1 MRRPGERFPGF
12 LSLFEKIICLFKN
25 YCYLCDNKMR
35 QTFNLYTMANRISDK
50 MVKAFE
56 RFNADLKA
64 FGEETGETFVTLY
77 EDAFTTR
84 RVANF
89 RLYKNGNLKWIEIE
103 TGQLSQENV
112 EMMFDDDDAKD
123 WLSFWRANLRRAKRY
138 WSMNTETLDKIQD
151 GEIEDKEEED

>member
-1 MRRPGERFPGF
+1 
-12 LSLFEKIICLFKN
+12 
-25 YCYLCDNKMR
+25 
-35 QTFNLYTMANRISDK
+35 MANRISDR

-64 FGEETGETFVTLY
+64 FGEETGESETFVTLL

-103 TGQLSQENV
+103 TGQLSREEV
-112 EMMFDDDDAKD
+112 EVMMDDDDAKE

-138 WSMNTETLDKIQD
+138 WAMDTETLDKIQE
-151 GEIEDKEEED
+151 GEIEDTTDSEEA

>member
-1 MRRPGERFPGF
+1 MQYR
-12 LSLFEKIICLFKN
+12 
-25 YCYLCDNKMR
+25 
-35 QTFNLYTMANRISDK
+35 TTNLYTMANRISDR

-56 RFNADLKA
+56 RFNADLKV

-103 TGQLSQENV
+103 TGQLSREEV
-112 EMMFDDDDAKD
+112 EVMMDDDDAKE

-138 WSMNTETLDKIQD
+138 WATDAETLDKIQE
-151 GEIEDKEEED
+151 GEIEDTTDLEEA

>member
-1 MRRPGERFPGF
+1 MQYR
-12 LSLFEKIICLFKN
+12 
-25 YCYLCDNKMR
+25 
-35 QTFNLYTMANRISDK
+35 TTNLYTMANRISDR

-89 RLYKNGNLKWIEIE
+89 RLYKNGKLKWIEIE
-103 TGQLSQENV
+103 TGQLSREEV
-112 EMMFDDDDAKD
+112 EFMMDDDDAKE

-138 WSMNTETLDKIQD
+138 WATDAETLDKIQEV
-151 GEIEDKEEED
+151 EIEDTTDSEEA

>member
-1 MRRPGERFPGF
+1 
-12 LSLFEKIICLFKN
+12 
-25 YCYLCDNKMR
+25 MR
-35 QTFNLYTMANRISDK
+35 QTFNLYTMANRISDR

-64 FGEETGETFVTLY
+64 FGEETGETCVTLY

-112 EMMFDDDDAKD
+112 EVMFDDDDAKD

-151 GEIEDKEEED
+151 GEIEDKEEEE

>member
-1 MRRPGERFPGF
+1 MLLLPLQYRTT
-12 LSLFEKIICLFKN
+12 K
-25 YCYLCDNKMR
+25 
-35 QTFNLYTMANRISDK
+35 LYTMANRISDR

-77 EDAFTTR
+77 EDAFTSR
-84 RVANF
+84 REANF

-103 TGQLSQENV
+103 TGQLSREEV
-112 EMMFDDDDAKD
+112 EVMDDDDDAKE

-138 WSMNTETLDKIQD
+138 WATDAETMDKIQE
-151 GEIEDKEEED
+151 GEIEDTTDSEEA

>member
-1 MRRPGERFPGF
+1 MQYR
-12 LSLFEKIICLFKN
+12 
-25 YCYLCDNKMR
+25 
-35 QTFNLYTMANRISDK
+35 TTNLYTMANRISDR

-103 TGQLSQENV
+103 TGQLSREEV
-112 EMMFDDDDAKD
+112 EQVFDDDDAKE

-138 WSMNTETLDKIQD
+138 WAMNAGTLDKIQD
-151 GEIEDKEEED
+151 GEIENTTDSEEA

>member
-1 MRRPGERFPGF
+1 
-12 LSLFEKIICLFKN
+12 
-25 YCYLCDNKMR
+25 
-35 QTFNLYTMANRISDK
+35 MANKISDR

-64 FGEETGETFVTLY
+64 FGDQTEETFVTLY

-84 RVANF
+84 KVSNF
-89 RLYKNGNLKWIEIE
+89 RLYKNGKLKWVEIE
-103 TGQLSQENV
+103 TGQLSRENV
-112 EMMFDDDDAKD
+112 EQVYDDDDAKD

-151 GEIEDKEEED
+151 GEMEDKEDDQEDA

>member
-1 MRRPGERFPGF
+1 
-12 LSLFEKIICLFKN
+12 
-25 YCYLCDNKMR
+25 
-35 QTFNLYTMANRISDK
+35 MANRISDR

-89 RLYKNGNLKWIEIE
+89 RLYKNGNLKWIE
-103 TGQLSQENV
+103 TGQLSREEV
-112 EMMFDDDDAKD
+112 EPLFDDDDAKE

-138 WSMNTETLDKIQD
+138 WATDAETLDKIQE
-151 GEIEDKEEED
+151 GEIQDKEDEED

>member
-1 MRRPGERFPGF
+1 
-12 LSLFEKIICLFKN
+12 
-25 YCYLCDNKMR
+25 
-35 QTFNLYTMANRISDK
+35 MANKVSDK

-89 RLYKNGNLKWIEIE
+89 RLYKNGNLTWV
-103 TGQLSQENV
+103 ENGV
-112 EMMFDDDDAKD
+112 KESEQMFDDDEAKD
-123 WLSFWRANLRRAKRY
+123 YLSFWRANLRRAKRY

>member
-1 MRRPGERFPGF
+1 
-12 LSLFEKIICLFKN
+12 
-25 YCYLCDNKMR
+25 
-35 QTFNLYTMANRISDK
+35 

-56 RFNADLKA
+56 RFNADLKV

-89 RLYKNGNLKWIEIE
+89 RLYKNGKLKWVEIE
-103 TGQLSQENV
+103 TGQLSREEV
-112 EMMFDDDDAKD
+112 EQVFDDDDAKD
-123 WLSFWRANLRRAKRY
+123 WLSFWRSNLRRAKRY

>member
-1 MRRPGERFPGF
+1 
-12 LSLFEKIICLFKN
+12 
-25 YCYLCDNKMR
+25 
-35 QTFNLYTMANRISDK
+35 MANRISDR

-64 FGEETGETFVTLY
+64 FGEETGETGEETGETFVTLL

-103 TGQLSQENV
+103 TGQLSREEV
-112 EMMFDDDDAKD
+112 EVMMDDDDAKE

-138 WSMNTETLDKIQD
+138 WATDAETLDKIQE
-151 GEIEDKEEED
+151 GEIEDTTDSEEA

>member
-1 MRRPGERFPGF
+1 MREQ
-12 LSLFEKIICLFKN
+12 L
-25 YCYLCDNKMR
+25 
-35 QTFNLYTMANRISDK
+35 NLYTMANKVSDK

-56 RFNADLKA
+56 RFNADLEK
-64 FGEETGETFVTLY
+64 FRMETEGEESTLY

-103 TGQLSQENV
+103 TGQLSHENV
-112 EMMFDDDDAKD
+112 EVMFDDDDAKD

>member
-1 MRRPGERFPGF
+1 MREQP
-12 LSLFEKIICLFKN
+12 
-25 YCYLCDNKMR
+25 
-35 QTFNLYTMANRISDK
+35 NLYTMANKVSDK

-56 RFNADLKA
+56 RFNADLEK
-64 FGEETGETFVTLY
+64 FRMETEGEESTLY

-84 RVANF
+84 KVKDF
-89 RLYKNGNLKWIEIE
+89 KLCKNGKLTW
-103 TGQLSQENV
+103 V
-112 EMMFDDDDAKD
+112 EDGVKESEQMFDDDDAKD

>member
-1 MRRPGERFPGF
+1 
-12 LSLFEKIICLFKN
+12 
-25 YCYLCDNKMR
+25 
-35 QTFNLYTMANRISDK
+35 MANRISDR

-64 FGEETGETFVTLY
+64 FGEETGETFVSLY

-103 TGQLSQENV
+103 TGQLSREEV
-112 EMMFDDDDAKD
+112 EPLFDDDDAKD
-123 WLSFWRANLRRAKRY
+123 WLSFWRANLWRAKRY
-138 WSMNTETLDKIQD
+138 WATDAETLDKIQD
-151 GEIEDKEEED
+151 GEIEDTTDSEEA